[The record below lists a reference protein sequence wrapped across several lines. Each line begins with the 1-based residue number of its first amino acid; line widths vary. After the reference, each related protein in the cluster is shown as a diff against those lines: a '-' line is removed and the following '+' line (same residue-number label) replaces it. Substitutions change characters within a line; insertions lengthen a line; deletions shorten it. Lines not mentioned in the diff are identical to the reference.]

1 MTHPYRI
8 GIVGFGIAGGALA
21 LMLARAGHTVT
32 LLERAPQVGPVGAGF
47 LLQPTGQAVLKR
59 LGLLEP
65 IQSASEPIHAIRAYT
80 STGATLVNLK
90 HAEVLPGRHA
100 YGVHRGLLFETLHAA
115 VSQAGVTIE
124 IAQTISS
131 WRTNQQGVWAVNEQ
145 GSQHGPFDFIVAADG
160 ARSQLRQRLNPGLI
174 EHEYEFGAVWLVGHG
189 TQVRGYLHQIT
200 RSTQNLL
207 GLLPIGNE
215 QCALFWLLKRD
226 RMDAVRK
233 NGFAD
238 WRDEVL
244 HYSPLAEEILTG
256 VTSFDQAVFTG
267 YRHVQPSR
275 IYNDH
280 VVCIGDAAH
289 ASSPHLGQG
298 ANMALLDAEA
308 LTAALTQA
316 PTPQAAFATY
326 HRQRRGQIRYY
337 ATLSYF
343 LTPFFQ
349 ANGPWLGWG
358 RDIGLPLMFSIP
370 PIRWQMELAM
380 TGVKTGW
387 LSPDYPLE

>member
-1 MTHPYRI
+1 MGNTYRV

-21 LMLARAGHTVT
+21 LMLARAGHAVT
-32 LLERAPQVGPVGAGF
+32 LLERAPVVGPVGAGF
-47 LLQPTGQAVLKR
+47 LLQPMGQAVLSR
-59 LGLLEP
+59 LDLLEP
-65 IQSASEPIHAIRAYT
+65 ISSVSEPIHAIRAFK
-80 STGATLVNLK
+80 SNGGRLVDLK

-100 YGVHRGLLFETLHAA
+100 YGVHRGLLFETLHTT
-115 VSQAGVTIE
+115 VEQAKVNIQIDQAITH
-124 IAQTISS
+124 
-131 WRTNQQGVWAVNEQ
+131 WRTNAQGVLGVTER
-145 GSQHGPFDFIVAADG
+145 GSEHGPFDFLVAADG
-160 ARSQLRQRLNPGLI
+160 AKSQLRQRLNPGLH
-174 EHEYEFGAVWLVGHG
+174 EREYEFGALWVVGRG

-226 RMDAVRK
+226 QMEAVRQR
-233 NGFAD
+233 GFAA
-238 WRDEVL
+238 WREEVVR
-244 HYSPLAEEILTG
+244 YSPLAEETLAG
-256 VTSFDQAVFTG
+256 LNSFDQAVFTG
-267 YRHVQPSR
+267 YRHVQPAR
-275 IYNDH
+275 LFEER

-308 LTAALTQA
+308 LTQALAVA
-316 PTPQAAFATY
+316 PTPHEAFKHYA
-326 HRQRRGQIRYY
+326 RQRKGQIRYY

-349 ANGPWLGWG
+349 ANGPWLGMG
-358 RDIGLPLMFSIP
+358 RDIGLPLMFAIP

-387 LSPDYPLE
+387 LSRDYTLP

>member
-1 MTHPYRI
+1 MTNPYRI

-21 LMLARAGHTVT
+21 LMVARAGHTVT
-32 LLERAPQVGPVGAGF
+32 LLERAPAVGPVGAGF

-59 LGLLEP
+59 LGLLDP
-65 IQSASEPIHAIRAYT
+65 ITAVSEPIHAIRAYKHA
-80 STGATLVNLK
+80 GGTLVNLQ

-100 YGVHRGLLFETLHAA
+100 YGVHRGLLFETLHTA
-115 VSQAGVTIE
+115 VEQARVNIQ
-124 IAQTISS
+124 IDQTITS
-131 WRTNQQGVWAVNEQ
+131 WRSTTQGIWAVTEK
-145 GSQHGPFDFIVAADG
+145 GSQHGPFDFLVAADG
-160 ARSQLRQRLNPGLI
+160 ARSQLRQRLNPGLQ
-174 EHEYEFGAVWLVGHG
+174 EREYEFGALWLVGRG

-200 RSTQNLL
+200 KGTQNLL

-215 QCALFWLLKRD
+215 QCALFWLLKRNE
-226 RMDAVRK
+226 MDGIRQR
-233 NGFAD
+233 GFTA
-238 WRDEVL
+238 WRNEVIR
-244 HYSPLAEEILTG
+244 YSPLAEETLTG
-256 VTSFDQAVFTG
+256 ITSFDQAVFTG

-275 IYNDH
+275 LYNEE

-308 LTAALTQA
+308 LTQALAAT
-316 PTPQAAFATY
+316 PTPQAAFQHY
-326 HRQRRGQIRYY
+326 VRQRRGQIRYY

-349 ANGPWLGWG
+349 ANGPWLGLG

-387 LSPDYPLE
+387 LSPDYPLP